1 MRLAIIGAAG
11 RLGWCV
17 AEEAARWIIVRLNRL
32 VSKPPSASAALAPG
46 PSRAEPVQRRGV
58 QRRAFSWVRS

>member
-17 AEEAARWIIVRLNRL
+17 AEEAALWTIVQLNRL
-32 VSKPPSASAALAPG
+32 VSKPPSASAASAPG
-46 PSRAEPVQRRGV
+46 RPRAEPVQRRGA
-58 QRRAFSWVRS
+58 QRRAFSRVRS